1 MVYKR
6 IILDVALPDDYS
18 EDKIDKALNNTI
30 RNKNGKVIGTYLYQ
44 DIDEN
49 GEYIILVEKEL
60 EKKRLMEEV
69 K

>member
-30 RNKNGKVIGTYLYQ
+30 RNKNGKVIGSYLYQ

-49 GEYIILVEKEL
+49 GEYIEGG
-60 EKKRLMEEV
+60 RL
-69 K
+69 

>member
-18 EDKIDKALNNTI
+18 EDKVDKALNNTI

-49 GEYIILVEKEL
+49 GEYIEGGQL
-60 EKKRLMEEV
+60 
-69 K
+69 